1 MKLTKRLLFVDDEP
15 AIRKTLPV
23 ILRRYGFT
31 VSVAGTVAEALE
43 QVRTNDFDILLC
55 DLNIEGESDGFKVI
69 RAVKEA
75 QPHCAIIVLTGYPK
89 LQSAVEGIHTGIDDY
104 VLKPSSADA
113 LVAILAERLAKKR
126 SETARPDDSRVK
138 GAGE

>member
-1 MKLTKRLLFVDDEP
+1 MKVTKRLLFVDDEA
-15 AIRKTLPV
+15 AIRKPLPV

-69 RAVKEA
+69 RRRSD
-75 QPHCAIIVLTGYPK
+75 LK
-89 LQSAVEGIHTGIDDY
+89 LHPQE
-104 VLKPSSADA
+104 
-113 LVAILAERLAKKR
+113 
-126 SETARPDDSRVK
+126 
-138 GAGE
+138 